1 MRAHFIAL
9 YILRTSKCETFRNP
23 NDAKEN
29 SPNMWNKMK
38 EKSAATGNVCCKI
51 YFIVYWFAIEFKY
64 SNKRA
69 AKYNA

>member
-51 YFIVYWFAIEFKY
+51 YFIVY
-64 SNKRA
+64 
-69 AKYNA
+69 